1 MQVVTKSQNP
11 SHQTQYAQDLR
22 YNVISKSFDV
32 GLGGVAFQQWVDT
45 QGTEGHGPASSHW
58 TINPSNPLSNDPS
71 VLDGLTAINT
81 QYLKNT
87 SLALFG
93 QLSWKVSDSVSIQP
107 GLRLT

>member
-1 MQVVTKSQNP
+1 MRMSDG
-11 SHQTQYAQDLR
+11 S
-22 YNVISKSFDV
+22 SDV
-32 GLGGVAFQQWVDT
+32 G
-45 QGTEGHGPASSHW
+45 SSDL

-107 GLRLT
+107 GLRLNYDKKDGAYQRLVFAGDGSPVTRDLTDPVSAARLEIGSEHV

>member
-1 MQVVTKSQNP
+1 M
-11 SHQTQYAQDLR
+11 
-22 YNVISKSFDV
+22 
-32 GLGGVAFQQWVDT
+32 

-107 GLRLT
+107 GLRLNYDKKDGERKGVVYGTSVSVRVDLVDRRII

>member
-1 MQVVTKSQNP
+1 M
-11 SHQTQYAQDLR
+11 
-22 YNVISKSFDV
+22 
-32 GLGGVAFQQWVDT
+32 

-107 GLRLT
+107 GLRLNYDKKDGAYQRLVFAVDGLRVTRVVGRASCRECVCTDV